1 MRRRTPMLTG
11 VVITVIAGPL
21 LIACGGGST
30 TPEASV
36 TPAPKTSP
44 TVTQTP
50 APGCRSGF
58 RFRHHVQERIF
69 CGPARVRFVAR
80 GRTVVASGGTC
91 VRTANYVAL
100 HVGTVVLGT
109 SRAAKR
115 ERRRLVYFDAV
126 VGRPPGDSSGKFTPA
141 HGDGKAT
148 LAALIITDHG
158 RVLIAALSK
167 RPTATL
173 LRGRSTA
180 TFNVP
185 LRGPGRVR
193 GSWTCASSS

>member
-11 VVITVIAGPL
+11 AVIAVIAGPL
-21 LIACGGGST
+21 LVACGGGS
-30 TPEASV
+30 EA
-36 TPAPKTSP
+36 PAASGAPVPTTSP

-50 APGCRSGF
+50 TPGCRPGF

-69 CGPARVRFVAR
+69 CGPARVRFIAR

-91 VRTANYVAL
+91 IRTANYVAL

-109 SRAAKR
+109 SRASKR

-126 VGRPPGDSSGKFTPA
+126 VGRPPGDSSGKATPA
-141 HGDGKAT
+141 HGDGRAT

-158 RVLIAALSK
+158 RVLVADLSK
-167 RPTATL
+167 NPTATL
-173 LRGRSTA
+173 RRGRSTA
-180 TFNVP
+180 AFNVP

-193 GSWTCASSS
+193 GSWSCGSTS